1 MRLLLVLLERRATRR
16 LLKHL
21 KMLTRVLPV
30 QDRKD
35 RHLEMVQALPEVRCR
50 GDPMALVALP
60 WALMARLARGLM
72 GLRED
77 NLVHGLMAP
86 LARGSMVRSRVLVD
100 VAP

>member
-21 KMLTRVLPV
+21 KMLTRVLP
-30 QDRKD
+30 
-35 RHLEMVQALPEVRCR
+35 VQALPEVRCR